1 MPSHLIIVFHLRS
14 EYNNIFVLYAKIAP
28 LLPDLITDLRIPVFE
43 KLSLF
48 RQQFQ
53 AQKALK
59 DIRIRFLR
67 YRYG

>member
-14 EYNNIFVLYAKIAP
+14 EYNNIFVLYAKIIH
-28 LLPDLITDLRIPVFE
+28 LLPDLVTDLGIPAFE

-59 DIRIRFLR
+59 DILILFVE

>member
-14 EYNNIFVLYAKIAP
+14 EYNNIFVLYAKTAP
-28 LLPDLITDLRIPVFE
+28 LLPNLITDLRIPVFE